1 MTSLELLT
9 TAFQYKKKAQTPAH
23 DAWRVAADDGRMI

>member
-9 TAFQYKKKAQTPAH
+9 AAFQFNKNAQTPAH